1 MGGAIEAKAKW
12 RDGLTM
18 QHATAIHREKSNR
31 GRLVAFGALTLVEI
45 FLTSFSFNFATGLP
59 EWINPVTLAKASAQA
74 VVVAL
79 AVLVLIAWPVRDRIA
94 NAWSLTM
101 RDYNWRASV
110 IVNLALFAALL
121 AATVAFSELVARS
134 ASPPWHWFALYCLL
148 LLATASSLAAL
159 AAPLGFWRWLARD
172 MPSQIATAAISG
184 VLLVVAGR
192 LALESWSSLAG
203 WTLHAAYW
211 ILSFY
216 ETDVVLDIGRSML
229 GAGDFHVRV
238 TKECSGYEGIGLVTA
253 FLAFYCRLMRRHL
266 RFPHALLLIPIGIAA
281 SWTLNAIRIAL
292 LISVGTHVS
301 PEVALNGFH
310 SQAGWIAFLGIAI
323 GLMVVSTKSPYFR
336 ARSERSVSTTRS
348 ADDLLLALLAPFI
361 ALMASSIIASLFAPH
376 DYWLYFLKVAA
387 VGGAL
392 WHFRRAYASLPI
404 VLSPVALA
412 VGAGIGFA
420 WVLTD
425 PGNDRGAELA
435 AWIATLPAWLAALWL
450 VCRGIGTVML
460 VPMAEEL
467 AFRGYLQRIL
477 ISGDFERVSPGHF
490 TWLSFVLTSLL
501 FGLTHQRW
509 VAAAIAG
516 ALYALLVY
524 RTNRL
529 SDAILAHAASN
540 AVIFIWAVAAHQW
553 TLL

>member
-1 MGGAIEAKAKW
+1 
-12 RDGLTM
+12 M
-18 QHATAIHREKSNR
+18 QHATVVPREKSNR

-45 FLTSFSFNFATGLP
+45 FLISYAFNFPTGLP

-74 VVVAL
+74 ALVAL
-79 AVLVLIAWPVRDRIA
+79 AVLVLISWPARERIA
-94 NAWSLTM
+94 NAWSSAM
-101 RDYNWRASV
+101 QDYNWRASV
-110 IVNLALFAALL
+110 VVNLALFAVLL

-148 LLATASSLAAL
+148 LLATASSLATL
-159 AAPLGFWRWLARD
+159 AAPLSFWRGLVRD
-172 MPSQIATAAISG
+172 MPTQIATAAISG
-184 VLLVVAGR
+184 ILLVVAGR

-203 WTLHAAYW
+203 WTLHAAHW
-211 ILSFY
+211 ILSLY
-216 ETDVVLDIGRSML
+216 ETDVVLDVGRSIL

-238 TKECSGYEGIGLVTA
+238 LKECSGYEGIGLVTA
-253 FLAFYCRLMRRHL
+253 FLAFYCWLMRRQL
-266 RFPHALLLIPIGIAA
+266 RFPHALLLIVIGIAV
-281 SWTLNAIRIAL
+281 SWTLNALRIAL
-292 LISVGTHVS
+292 LISVGRHVS
-301 PEVALNGFH
+301 PEMALNGFH
-310 SQAGWIAFLGIAI
+310 SQAGWIAFLAIAI
-323 GLMVVSTKSPYFR
+323 GLMAVSIWCPFFR
-336 ARSERSVSTTRS
+336 AEPERSAS
-348 ADDLLLALLAPFI
+348 AARPADSLMLALLVPFI
-361 ALMASSIIASLFAPH
+361 ALLATSIVASLFAPH
-376 DYWLYFLKVAA
+376 DQWFYFLKVAA

-392 WHFRRAYASLPI
+392 WHYRRVYAALPI
-404 VLSPVALA
+404 ALSPLALA
-412 VGAGIGFA
+412 VGAGIGIG

-425 PGNDRGAELA
+425 PGNESGAGLSV
-435 AWIATLPAWLAALWL
+435 WIATLPAWLAALWL

-467 AFRGYLQRIL
+467 AFRGYLQRVL
-477 ISGDFERVSPGHF
+477 ISRDFERIAPGHF

-509 VAAAIAG
+509 MAAAIAG

-529 SDAILAHAASN
+529 SDAVLAHAASN